1 MLKYLE
7 HAVEETN
14 KVEELET
21 EIIIESSKRKFCA
34 IEKEKMIKINEL
46 KENLRIEIVKR
57 RTKEEPLSFKIK
69 NKEIGRKKNRIRK
82 RKPEMIIKTWESKLD
97 ILREIWKKKFRQL
110 NTDRIFHYIYCMI
123 FFSHAQKMNS
133 IITAVNRDNSN
144 IIKIHSFLH

>member
-82 RKPEMIIKTWESKLD
+82 RKPEIIIKTWESKLD

>member
-82 RKPEMIIKTWESKLD
+82 RKPEMIIKT
-97 ILREIWKKKFRQL
+97 
-110 NTDRIFHYIYCMI
+110 
-123 FFSHAQKMNS
+123 
-133 IITAVNRDNSN
+133 
-144 IIKIHSFLH
+144 

>member
-97 ILREIWKKKFRQL
+97 ILREIWKKK
-110 NTDRIFHYIYCMI
+110 
-123 FFSHAQKMNS
+123 
-133 IITAVNRDNSN
+133 V
-144 IIKIHSFLH
+144 

>member
-69 NKEIGRKKNRIRK
+69 KK
-82 RKPEMIIKTWESKLD
+82 
-97 ILREIWKKKFRQL
+97 
-110 NTDRIFHYIYCMI
+110 
-123 FFSHAQKMNS
+123 
-133 IITAVNRDNSN
+133 
-144 IIKIHSFLH
+144 